1 MKVSVSLS
9 WSFSRQ
15 WVTVSQ
21 QQPNRSVRGAEL
33 SRDQTTSTPAARAEL
48 DIHGPARAA
57 GARWWA
63 PALPISS
70 LCIQFPFPT
79 FLHWHQLE
87 FPQKCSWEWEKF
99 VRCPIGWRP
108 DWTLFSADSS
118 SFPEAQR
125 ADFCAEA
132 KPCQG
137 GVFWK
142 ASAVVCNICSIYLFF
157 YPFKKRRK
165 VHTNCKAKH
174 W

>member
-57 GARWWA
+57 GAGWWA

-87 FPQKCSWEWEKF
+87 FPQKCSWEMGKICEVSNWLETRLDLIFCRLQLIPWSSKSRF
-99 VRCPIGWRP
+99 LCRDQTLPGRCV
-108 DWTLFSADSS
+108 LESFSS
-118 SFPEAQR
+118 
-125 ADFCAEA
+125 CM
-132 KPCQG
+132 
-137 GVFWK
+137 
-142 ASAVVCNICSIYLFF
+142 
-157 YPFKKRRK
+157 
-165 VHTNCKAKH
+165 
-174 W
+174 